1 MKKRYGRQQYCG
13 IMKFNYSYAIFVL
26 LTLLLTIIAQT
37 QLKLKSNSSEIYC
50 GVKSNQKLHK
60 KE

>member
-1 MKKRYGRQQYCG
+1 
-13 IMKFNYSYAIFVL
+13 MKFDYSYAIFVL
-26 LTLLLTIIAQT
+26 LTLLLTIIDQT
-37 QLKLKSNSSEIYC
+37 QLKLKPNSSEIYC